1 MAGAETG
8 WGMGHWIGFNAA
20 LVALLVLDLGILT
33 RKDHVVSMK
42 EAALTTL
49 LWTAIAGGM
58 GAWFFIAVNGDKG
71 AEYVTAYVVERA
83 LSIDNL
89 FVFLVIFGYFQ
100 IPKQYQ
106 IRALF
111 WGIIGALF
119 ARAVFIA
126 AGISVINAFAPVL
139 FALGAFLVYTA
150 YKLAFAGNHDVD
162 PEKNLAL
169 RLARKLFPVSST
181 YDGHNFFTLQ
191 NGVKAAT
198 PMLLVVIVLGTT
210 DLVFAVDSIPTVL
223 GITRDGFIVW
233 TSNAMAV
240 LGMRPLYF
248 LLAGMV
254 QLFRFLQYG
263 LAIILGFVG
272 AKMIFNEAIHQ
283 FDLNVH
289 IDEAVETYGALGF
302 VIFVLIGS
310 ILLSRVIPP
319 RPAHPSPETAGGNP
333 APGGAADGGHPR

>member
-1 MAGAETG
+1 MGEIS
-8 WGMGHWIGFNAA
+8 WGLGHWIGFNAV
-20 LVALLVLDLGILT
+20 LVALLFLDLGILT
-33 RKDHVVSMK
+33 RKDHAVGMK

-58 GAWFFIAVNGDKG
+58 AVWFFVAVNADHGI
-71 AEYVTAYVVERA
+71 AYVTAYVVERA

-100 IPKQYQ
+100 LPRQYQ
-106 IRALF
+106 LRALL
-111 WGIIGALF
+111 WGIVGALI
-119 ARAVFIA
+119 ARAIFIA
-126 AGISVINAFAPVL
+126 AGISAINAFAPVL
-139 FALGAFLVYTA
+139 FVLGAFLVYTA
-150 YKLAFAGNHDVD
+150 YKLAFAGSHDVD

-181 YDGHNFFTLQ
+181 YDGHNFFTLR
-191 NGVKAAT
+191 NGVRTAT

-272 AKMIFNEAIHQ
+272 AKMIFNEAVHQ
-283 FDLNVH
+283 FDLDLH
-289 IDEAVETYGALGF
+289 INEAAETYGSLGF
-302 VIFVLIGS
+302 VVFVLIAS
-310 ILLSRVIPP
+310 VLLSKVIPP
-319 RPAHPSPETAGGNP
+319 RRAGPSAETAMGHP